1 MATLVRSAG
10 GAGLS
15 LWTTLALA
23 ATPVAIVATA
33 AAVQQ
38 LTSASTAASGAVNAG
53 GDQTITL
60 PTNQVTLN
68 GQINGVRAQ
77 WVIRAGADRA
87 SLSSSTSAVTTATF
101 RTSGTYKFELQSFDA
116 RGRKIGADSVKV
128 FVQPAPKGA
137 VWRERILNSNG
148 TINAAEYRFV
158 ANNANTAAMID
169 YQLGPK
175 YADFSHAGETPAP
188 TLWGPDM
195 KSGQGLWPYGTQPT
209 NNPGEP
215 EKCLPPDQLPRSD
228 QEEAARGLQ
237 GAGWLVGGQHGFVPD
252 DPSDPDYRFGI
263 SNTRGADGA
272 VFNTGGL
279 CMRMI
284 ASWQYD
290 WWNRNNI
297 ATPANPQVR
306 ALAGRRPDLPLVPVT
321 IARGRANASQIS
333 FAAFKDGTIVPISVG
348 NHAPELFDPSGIRLP
363 AGMVP
368 TAMAV
373 TPYNEFLVVSV
384 WDTNTVSGKLAF
396 VALRPREM
404 AVGSPDQTPNA
415 RWYWGLP
422 GAWTIRGMKLLGF
435 VDLPFAAPT
444 SVDVSNNL
452 VLGNPR
458 GYSDNDNP
466 AVGDLS
472 TASARA
478 LWGSINPYYA
488 VGSGEWSQAASGG
501 YAVVA
506 SRAENRVSFVN
517 MTPLYQYYRRMYL
530 GTQADYDRT
539 VDASITDP
547 TKWPFSFATEPAQKP
562 TVVTT
567 LTVNQPTSV
576 RAGVQTKTIFGLD
589 RSTWFGE
596 SGNPGWSPNEQW
608 PGFGAVSPQ
617 RVYARS
623 RAFIASMDGTV
634 QTFNVQGLVFPQ
646 SPVGATVPATPIG
659 SFKAGRNPRFMFTN
673 GLSTAP
679 DDLFLVSRGDRSVTF
694 AFPDGRV
701 QGTLRD
707 SRLIDPVAGAVSINQ
722 AGYGGSGPGRA
733 VFTTFISLTDFDGK
747 AIATYA
753 VNPQGGPRGELY
765 PFNTPTGPSLWL
777 FGSVAR
783 FPGRPFVIDME
794 EII

>member
-1 MATLVRSAG
+1 MPQM
-10 GAGLS
+10 S
-15 LWTTLALA
+15 LDLA
-23 ATPVAIVATA
+23 ATIAPIRRAFALGLCIAVGACGPVEGASSLLQSLGLV
-33 AAVQQ
+33 AAVPQPP
-38 LTSASTAASGAVNAG
+38 AG
-53 GDQTITL
+53 SQ
-60 PTNQVTLN
+60 P
-68 GQINGVRAQ
+68 
-77 WVIRAGADRA
+77 
-87 SLSSSTSAVTTATF
+87 TATTPILGKQL
-101 RTSGTYKFELQSFDA
+101 R
-116 RGRKIGADSVKV
+116 IGN
-128 FVQPAPKGA
+128 
-137 VWRERILNSNG
+137 WRELLLAPDGTLDHAAYVRIAKNYNS
-148 TINAAEYRFV
+148 AEMMDYR
-158 ANNANTAAMID
+158 
-169 YQLGPK
+169 LGPSA
-175 YADFSHAGETPAP
+175 ADFAKGKPIPNAP

-195 KSGQGLWPYGTQPT
+195 TSGQGLWSYGTQPT

-215 EKCLPPDQLPRSD
+215 EKCLPPSQQPRSD

-237 GAGWLVGGQHGFVPD
+237 GAGWLVGGQHLFLPD
-252 DPSDPDYRFGI
+252 NPADPDYKFGI

-272 VFNTGGL
+272 VFYTGGL

-284 ASWQYD
+284 ASWNYD

-306 ALAGRRPDLPLVPVT
+306 DLATRRADLPLVPVAM
-321 IARGRANASQIS
+321 ARGRANASQIS
-333 FAAFKDGTIVPISVG
+333 FAAFRDGTITPIAVG
-348 NHAPELFDPSGIRLP
+348 NTAPELFDTSGVRLP

-373 TPYNEFLVVSV
+373 TPYNEFLVVTV
-384 WDTNTVSGKLAF
+384 WDTNTISGKLAF
-396 VALRPREM
+396 IALRPREM
-404 AVGSPDQTPNA
+404 AVGSPDQTPNS

-452 VLGNPR
+452 TLGNPR
-458 GYSDNDNP
+458 GFSINDDP

-478 LWGSINPYYA
+478 LWSGVNPYYA
-488 VGSGEWSQAASGG
+488 PGDQEWSQAASGG

-517 MTPLYQYYRRMYL
+517 MTPLYQYYRKMYL
-530 GTQADYDRT
+530 GTQADYNRT

-547 TKWPFSFATEPAQKP
+547 AKWPFSFATEPSQRP

-567 LTVNQPTSV
+567 VSVTQPTSV

-596 SGNPGWSPNEQW
+596 FGDPGWSPNETW
-608 PGFGAVSPQ
+608 PGIGAVSPQ

-623 RAFIASMDGTV
+623 RAFVASMDGTV
-634 QTFNVQGLVFPQ
+634 QTFNVQGLTFPQ
-646 SPVGATVPATPIG
+646 SPVGAVVPTTPIN
-659 SFKAGRNPRFMFTN
+659 SFKVGRNPKFLFTN
-673 GLSTAP
+673 GLSSAP

-707 SRLIDPVAGAVSINQ
+707 ARIVDPVAGAVSYNT
-722 AGYGGSGPGRA
+722 AGFGGSGAGRS
-733 VFTTFISLTDFDGK
+733 VFTIFVSLTDYNGK
-747 AIATYA
+747 AILTYA
-753 VNPQGGPRGELY
+753 VNPRRGANAELY
-765 PFNTPTGPSLWL
+765 PFNTPSGPSLWL
-777 FGSVAR
+777 FGSVAP
-783 FPGRPFVIDME
+783 FPGKPFDIDME